1 MATIDKR
8 GDTYRIRVYRGSL
21 NGKRLKPYVMEWTP
35 PEGMTPKKI
44 EKELNR
50 VATEFELKCR
60 NGEVS
65 AADDPKLADFCQ
77 TYLDIQKNNLAP
89 RTFELYSNLIR
100 DLIVPSLGHIR
111 LSELRPAHV
120 QRLVQQV
127 QNIPKPDG
135 KLPSA
140 STVKRKVS
148 CLQAILRQA
157 VKLQIIKDNPA
168 DAKYLSMPQVVTP
181 KVEIFTKQ
189 EAARMIECLMDEPIE
204 FQTLIQIAIASGARL
219 GEIVSLKFSDFD
231 YENCRVTFQR
241 SAYKVK
247 GTPVG
252 LKPPKDNDV
261 RIVTIYPEVIDLVKL
276 LREEKRKRAE
286 ELGTEWH
293 EGDWL
298 FTRWNGMI
306 MHVQTPSKQFAKF
319 LKRHDLKHH
328 KFHSLRHTSAT
339 LLLYSG
345 VNIRQ
350 VQERLGH
357 GSLKTTQIY
366 LHSIQEADEQ
376 AASALQSLLITQHKK
391 PEEDVE
397 GEKQKAE

>member
-8 GDTYRIRVYRGSL
+8 GDTYRIRIYRGSV

-35 PEGMTPKKI
+35 PEGMSPKKI

-50 VATEFELKCR
+50 IAVEFELKCR

-65 AADDPKLADFCQ
+65 AVGDPKLADFCQ

-89 RTFELYSNLIR
+89 RTYEFYANLIR
-100 DLIVPSLGHIR
+100 DLIVPALGHIR

-120 QRLVQQV
+120 QRFVQQV

-135 KLPSA
+135 GKPSA
-140 STVKRKVS
+140 ATVKRKIS

-168 DAKYLSMPQVVTP
+168 DAKRLSMPQVVTA
-181 KVEIFTKQ
+181 KVDIFTKQ

-204 FQTLIQIAIASGARL
+204 FQALIQIAIASGARL
-219 GEIVSLKFSDFD
+219 GEIVALKFSDFD
-231 YENCRVTFQR
+231 YNRCRVTFQR
-241 SAYKVK
+241 AAYKVK

-261 RIVTIYPEVIDLVKL
+261 RTVTIYPEVIELVEL
-276 LREEKRKRAE
+276 LHEEKRKRAE

-306 MHVQTPSKQFAKF
+306 MHTQTPSKQFSKF
-319 LKRHDLKHH
+319 LERHELPHH

-376 AASALQSLLITQHKK
+376 AACALQSLLIKQHRK
-391 PEEDVE
+391 PAVDSGDEEQKVE
-397 GEKQKAE
+397 

>member
-65 AADDPKLADFCQ
+65 AAGDPKFADFCQ

-120 QRLVQQV
+120 QRFVQQV

-135 KLPSA
+135 NLPSA

-181 KVEIFTKQ
+181 KVEIFSKQ

-204 FQTLIQIAIASGARL
+204 FQTLI
-219 GEIVSLKFSDFD
+219 
-231 YENCRVTFQR
+231 
-241 SAYKVK
+241 
-247 GTPVG
+247 
-252 LKPPKDNDV
+252 
-261 RIVTIYPEVIDLVKL
+261 
-276 LREEKRKRAE
+276 
-286 ELGTEWH
+286 
-293 EGDWL
+293 
-298 FTRWNGMI
+298 
-306 MHVQTPSKQFAKF
+306 
-319 LKRHDLKHH
+319 
-328 KFHSLRHTSAT
+328 
-339 LLLYSG
+339 
-345 VNIRQ
+345 
-350 VQERLGH
+350 
-357 GSLKTTQIY
+357 
-366 LHSIQEADEQ
+366 
-376 AASALQSLLITQHKK
+376 
-391 PEEDVE
+391 
-397 GEKQKAE
+397 